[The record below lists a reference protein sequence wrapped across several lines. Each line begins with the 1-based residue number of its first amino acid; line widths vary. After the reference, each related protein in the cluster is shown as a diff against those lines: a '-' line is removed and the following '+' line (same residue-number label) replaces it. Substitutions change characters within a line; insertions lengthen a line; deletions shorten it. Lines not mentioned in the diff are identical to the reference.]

1 MNKRFDINCDY
12 NVNKFVILNLQELKI
27 IITNEN
33 INFDITNETITS
45 GAYEDL
51 QKDLEK
57 LLDNNKCSNL
67 LLNMESLYMNKSN
80 DNIKLNSNIYKEI
93 ECENLKQFK
102 DKIKNIIDQY
112 YSNEELINNCFNYE
126 ELKDMLTKGIYTKD
140 DYKKIEERYKIKLDT
155 GKYLVVGIKGET
167 EEDEVL

>member
-93 ECENLKQFK
+93 EMVYAGDIAAAVGLK
-102 DKIKNIIDQY
+102 I
-112 YSNEELINNCFNYE
+112 L
-126 ELKDMLTKGIYTKD
+126 
-140 DYKKIEERYKIKLDT
+140 
-155 GKYLVVGIKGET
+155 
-167 EEDEVL
+167 